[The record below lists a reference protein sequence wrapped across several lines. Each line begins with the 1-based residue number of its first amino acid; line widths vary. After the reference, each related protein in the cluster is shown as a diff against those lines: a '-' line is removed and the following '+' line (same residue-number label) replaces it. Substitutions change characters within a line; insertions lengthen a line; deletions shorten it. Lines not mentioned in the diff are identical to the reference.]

1 MEALAVILVIALSTW
16 LTVGWRGRYW
26 RKRVARW
33 ADSEGVQLL
42 HCRAAK
48 RREGLARSAPTEGQ
62 SVFRVRV
69 CDRDGA
75 VKEAWLTFGRPANRG
90 SAPDELIDVTWDR

>member
-1 MEALAVILVIALSTW
+1 MEALAVVLVIALSTW

-26 RKRVARW
+26 RKRIARW
-33 ADSEGVQLL
+33 ADDQGVQLL
-42 HCRAAK
+42 DCRAAK
-48 RREGLARSAPTEGQ
+48 RREGLARSAPAQNQ

-75 VKEAWLTFGRPANRG
+75 VKELWLTFGRPARPG
-90 SAPDELIDVTWDR
+90 SAPDELISVQWD